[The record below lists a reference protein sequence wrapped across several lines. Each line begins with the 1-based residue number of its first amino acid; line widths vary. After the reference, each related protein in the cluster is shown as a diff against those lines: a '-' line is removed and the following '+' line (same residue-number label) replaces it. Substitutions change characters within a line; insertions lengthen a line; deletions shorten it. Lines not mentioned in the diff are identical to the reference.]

1 MIMKG
6 NLEQF
11 EEEWAEEAGYA
22 WYRSKEPV
30 PIYHSFVGGGYLSNK
45 KWPLNEECISHIV
58 TLGNVKLCNN
68 KQCMPQCTSL
78 SLVAQWLEDLPR
90 LQKVLGSIR
99 NNGGIE

>member
-1 MIMKG
+1 MKS

-45 KWPLNEECISHIV
+45 KWPLNEGSTIFIYNITYLQFG
-58 TLGNVKLCNN
+58 TLIFRNAMESKDTAAHTYSKQQFGKLS
-68 KQCMPQCTSL
+68 K
-78 SLVAQWLEDLPR
+78 
-90 LQKVLGSIR
+90 KI
-99 NNGGIE
+99 